1 MKKNSLISIIFLS
14 VLFCFAGTFILY
26 ISLKP
31 IAEPYVEVIDEVLQF
46 EGHEMFDQMNFEH
59 KNAFFADDIFGPNGI
74 KFPPKSGS
82 KYGKLSIETAKI
94 DAPLYYG
101 DGKSELAKGIGTFEG
116 AYLPGQ
122 GRTILIC
129 SHNMGY
135 CKGLGNAA
143 IGDQIHI
150 ETTYGNYVYTIV
162 DTKIADASDESAYDL
177 KKKEENVILYTCYP
191 FNAYQT
197 PTRYFVYAKYIS
209 GPKIFL

>member
-1 MKKNSLISIIFLS
+1 M
-14 VLFCFAGTFILY
+14 LFCFAGIFILY
-26 ISLKP
+26 ISLEP
-31 IAEPYVEVIDEVLQF
+31 IAQPYFEVMDEVLRF
-46 EGHEMFDQMNFEH
+46 EDSEMFDQMNFEH
-59 KNAFFADDIFGPNGI
+59 KNVFFAGDIFGPNGI
-74 KFPPKSGS
+74 EIPPKSGS
-82 KYGKLSIETAKI
+82 KYGKLWIETAKI
-94 DAPLYYG
+94 NAPLYYG
-101 DGKSELAKGIGTFEG
+101 DSKSELAKGIGTFEG

-135 CKGLGNAA
+135 CKGLGDAL

-162 DTKIADASDESAYDL
+162 DTKIANANDESAYDL